1 MNTILYHLIGGGL
14 LTGSSILAGL
24 LFLGVF

>member
-1 MNTILYHLIGGGL
+1 MNTIYYHLIGGGL
-14 LTGSSILAGL
+14 MTGASLLAGL